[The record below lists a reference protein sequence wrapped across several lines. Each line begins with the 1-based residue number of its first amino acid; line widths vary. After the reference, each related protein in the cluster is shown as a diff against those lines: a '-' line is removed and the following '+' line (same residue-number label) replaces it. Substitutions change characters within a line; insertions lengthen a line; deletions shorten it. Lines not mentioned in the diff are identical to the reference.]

1 MKKKGFGWLWD
12 SFKLPLA
19 AILLGFIIGA
29 FFILIAGESPFVA
42 YSALFAGSLGG
53 LSKIGETLYKSTP
66 LIFTGLSVAFAFRTG
81 LFNIGA
87 EGQYIVGSITAIAIG
102 WYFQNLPTVI
112 LLPMIL
118 ILGSIA
124 GGIWAS
130 IAGFLKARFGVHEV
144 ITTIMLNYTALIGT
158 NYIIRTILNPE
169 VLQGTTKMAYSV
181 SIPEKARL
189 AKLSQYIPQFGYS
202 SAHTGIFIGIA
213 CAIVIYYVLFK
224 TTIGY
229 EIRSVGFSPDAAEYG
244 GISKKK
250 NIVLAMFISGLL
262 AGLAGAVQVTGLIYK
277 VNMSSAMSGYGFDG
291 IAVALVAGNHPLG
304 VLASAFLF
312 GVLGNGARKMQLAGI
327 PKEVI
332 GIIQGVIIIFIAG
345 KFIVEIVS
353 KKRKKMEQK
362 VRATRGGGIDG

>member
-1 MKKKGFGWLWD
+1 MKKSGFKWLWD
-12 SFKLPLA
+12 NLKLPLI
-19 AILLGFIIGA
+19 AIFLGFVIGA
-29 FFILIAGESPFVA
+29 FFIIIAGKSPLIA
-42 YSALFAGSLGG
+42 YTALFKGSLGG

-102 WYFQNLPTVI
+102 WYFQNMPAYI

-118 ILGSIA
+118 ILGGLA

-130 IAGFLKARFGVHEV
+130 IAGYLKARFGVHEV

-158 NYIIRTILNPE
+158 NYIIRTILNPQ
-169 VLQGTTKMAYSV
+169 VLEGTSKMAFSV

-189 AKLSQYIPQFGYS
+189 AKLSQFIPQFGYS
-202 SAHTGIFIGIA
+202 SAHTGIFIGIV
-213 CAIVIYYVLFK
+213 CAIIIYYLLFK
-224 TTIGY
+224 TTLGY

-250 NIVLAMFISGLL
+250 NIILAMFISGIL

-291 IAVALVAGNHPLG
+291 IAVALVGGNHPIG
-304 VLASAFLF
+304 VLASALLF
-312 GVLGNGARKMQLAGI
+312 GVLSNGARKMQLAGI

-345 KFIVEIVS
+345 KLVVEIIS
-353 KKRKKMEQK
+353 KKRK
-362 VRATRGGGIDG
+362 RAHKKEVE

>member
-1 MKKKGFGWLWD
+1 MNKNGLKWLWD
-12 SFKLPLA
+12 NLKLPLI
-19 AILLGFIIGA
+19 AIVLGFVIGA
-29 FFILIAGESPFVA
+29 VFIIIAGSNPIVA
-42 YSALFAGSLGG
+42 YTALFKGSMGG
-53 LSKIGETLYKSTP
+53 LSKIGETLYKTTP
-66 LIFTGLSVAFAFRTG
+66 LIFTGLAVAFAFRTG

-102 WYFQNLPTVI
+102 WYFQNLPGII
-112 LLPMIL
+112 LLPLIL
-118 ILGSIA
+118 IFGALA

-158 NYIIRTILNPE
+158 NYIIRTVLNPQ
-169 VLQGTTKMAYSV
+169 VLQGTTKMAFSV

-189 AKLSQYIPQFGYS
+189 SKLSEFIPQFGYS
-202 SAHTGIFIGIA
+202 SAHTGIFIGII
-213 CAIVIYYVLFK
+213 CALAIYFILFK
-224 TTIGY
+224 TTLGY
-229 EIRSVGFSPDAAEYG
+229 EIRSVGFNPEAAEYG

-277 VNMSSAMSGYGFDG
+277 VNMSAGMSGYGFDG
-291 IAVALVAGNHPLG
+291 IAVALVGGNHPIG
-304 VLASAFLF
+304 VLASALLF
-312 GVLGNGARKMQLAGI
+312 GVLSNGARKMQLAGI

-345 KFIVEIVS
+345 KLIVQLIS
-353 KKRKKMEQK
+353 KRKKTAAHKE
-362 VRATRGGGIDG
+362 AE